1 MLPALA
7 DLAALSARVPGGIPA
22 EDEARAQSA
31 LEDASA
37 LVRDECGRDFVD
49 DEGELDAPA
58 AVVRVVLGVARRDFM
73 NPDGARSDTETVGPH
88 SRTMVRP
95 DDQTGLY
102 LTDQERAICHKYR
115 PGAGGGLRTISTTRA
130 DGPALDT
137 IWVDMPYGERFPLQ
151 ASWEFTE

>member
-1 MLPALA
+1 MLPPLA

-31 LEDASA
+31 LEDAS
-37 LVRDECGRDFVD
+37 
-49 DEGELDAPA
+49 

-88 SRTMVRP
+88 SRTMVRS